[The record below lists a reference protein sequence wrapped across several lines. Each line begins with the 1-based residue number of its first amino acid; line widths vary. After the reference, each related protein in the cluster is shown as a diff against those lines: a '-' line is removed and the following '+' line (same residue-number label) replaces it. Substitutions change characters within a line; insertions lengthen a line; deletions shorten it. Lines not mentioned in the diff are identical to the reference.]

1 MHADISATRPGV
13 LAGTGGM
20 TQTCQVSGYPDMNT
34 GNTANGHLDSLQNTD
49 GFLFDPESWTMVI
62 ASEITRQDGLPGL
75 ANDHRVS
82 RR

>member
-1 MHADISATRPGV
+1 
-13 LAGTGGM
+13 
-20 TQTCQVSGYPDMNT
+20 MNT

-49 GFLFDPESWTMVI
+49 GLLFDPESWTMVI
-62 ASEITRQDGLPGL
+62 ASEFARPDGLPGL